1 MKINKKI
8 GLLTL
13 GLCSTAFA
21 LPIVLTSCNNTSQLD
36 SGNGNENV
44 PPTNGDGNNNQKPN
58 PDNGSNGG
66 DNNVG
71 DNNIVDSLTIK
82 NMIDFNKYKSI
93 QGVNFITFKANQF
106 NSALKDK
113 SVSEIKT
120 LLNLNNSNSLTG
132 ETFSLLINELQFNS
146 FGNDVL
152 NYQNINLDSLK
163 NTNLTNNVVINS
175 SSTTSQEYISV
186 TVTFNLKEKATW
198 ENNKRTRLVFVV
210 SYTKINIANK
220 L

>member
-21 LPIVLTSCNNTSQLD
+21 LPIILTSCNNTSQLD

-44 PPTNGDGNNNQKPN
+44 PPSDGNGNNNQKPN

-66 DNNVG
+66 DNNAG
-71 DNNIVDSLTIK
+71 DDNNIVDSLTIK
-82 NMIDFNKYKSI
+82 NMIDFDKYKSI
-93 QGVNFITFKANQF
+93 QGVNFITFKANGF

-120 LLNLNNSNSLTG
+120 LLNLNNTNSLTG
-132 ETFSLLINELQFNS
+132 ETFSLLINELQFSS

-152 NYQNINLDSLK
+152 NYQNINLESLK
-163 NTNLTNNVVINS
+163 NSNLTNTVVVNS

-186 TVTFNLKEKATW
+186 TVTFNLKENATW

-210 SYTKINIANK
+210 SYTKINIAN
-220 L
+220 